1 MIDVGSKSVER
12 ARVTEE
18 NRVACEQPCWQR
30 FNNFGEII
38 RCTRLDLHRIF
49 QGCCFWFVTEFLPN
63 VICFYM
69 QLEKFPWIGNFKIKN
84 GSKPLSLQIRIMLF
98 CVFNGVLIDLFENTL
113 TSIIW
118 MNASRSMNQSAA
130 IINYEVCL

>member
-1 MIDVGSKSVER
+1 
-12 ARVTEE
+12 
-18 NRVACEQPCWQR
+18 
-30 FNNFGEII
+30 
-38 RCTRLDLHRIF
+38 
-49 QGCCFWFVTEFLPN
+49 
-63 VICFYM
+63 M

-98 CVFNGVLIDLFENTL
+98 CVSNGVLIDLFENTL